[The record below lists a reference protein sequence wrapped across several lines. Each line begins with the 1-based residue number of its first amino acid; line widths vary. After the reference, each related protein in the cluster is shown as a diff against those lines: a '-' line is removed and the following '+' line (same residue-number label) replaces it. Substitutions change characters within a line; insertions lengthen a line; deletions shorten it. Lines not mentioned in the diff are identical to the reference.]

1 MPASKAVE
9 EAPADEAAKAAED
22 EPDWSDDG
30 QAGAGALQPGAA
42 LDRAP
47 AAQDNPVW
55 SELGELRLMIQCI
68 YKKDH
73 NMKNKPNMK
82 MTFRVGG
89 ASGPHG
95 PPLLFDRTPPDR
107 PPGPEG
113 GMRTLSKS
121 KGGPGG
127 ALSPPGRSFHIRV
140 FPAVVFFLYGF
151 WSNPIDHHFGDRIWR
166 DVLGIQGHLRSPGAT
181 WMDSYDPY

>member
-1 MPASKAVE
+1 MSEEQMPASKAVE
-9 EAPADEAAKAAED
+9 EAPADAAAKAAED

-82 MTFRVGG
+82 MTFRVWGG
-89 ASGPHG
+89 
-95 PPLLFDRTPPDR
+95 
-107 PPGPEG
+107 
-113 GMRTLSKS
+113 
-121 KGGPGG
+121 
-127 ALSPPGRSFHIRV
+127 
-140 FPAVVFFLYGF
+140 
-151 WSNPIDHHFGDRIWR
+151 
-166 DVLGIQGHLRSPGAT
+166 
-181 WMDSYDPY
+181 